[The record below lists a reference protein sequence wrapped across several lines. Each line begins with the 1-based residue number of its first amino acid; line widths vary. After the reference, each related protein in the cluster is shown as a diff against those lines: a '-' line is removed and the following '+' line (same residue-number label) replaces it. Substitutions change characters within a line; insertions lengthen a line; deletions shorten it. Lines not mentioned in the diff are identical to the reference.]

1 MCCQKGEK
9 KASQVHP
16 DAQKP
21 NQHDDKRNGAPLNEQ
36 KYHVHFY
43 QLYDAHAC
51 LISQSPSM
59 SFSHSWVCFREAAA
73 LRETAYTWRESDL
86 IAYGC
91 ELPAWL
97 DIGLSALKHAKM

>member
-1 MCCQKGEK
+1 MSLHMCCQKGEK

-73 LRETAYTWRESDL
+73 LRETAYT
-86 IAYGC
+86 
-91 ELPAWL
+91 
-97 DIGLSALKHAKM
+97 